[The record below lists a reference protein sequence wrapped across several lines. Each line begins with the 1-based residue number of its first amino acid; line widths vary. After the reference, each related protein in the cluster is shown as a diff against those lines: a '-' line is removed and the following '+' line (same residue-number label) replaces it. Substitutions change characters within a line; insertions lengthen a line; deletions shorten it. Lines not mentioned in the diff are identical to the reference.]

1 MRSASPI
8 SCLASQ
14 RIWRVC
20 SGSLSC
26 AEVIASAAVAAAAF
40 VSEAPGDLPP
50 SHGGGQSAGTDS
62 TDSKET
68 AEPPEGRRTWLG
80 LGSGLGLGLGVGVGV
95 GLGLE
100 ALLDHAQLVRS
111 LRQRVEQLRPGLG
124 LGLGLGLVLG
134 LGLGFGSGLGWG
146 WG

>member
-26 AEVIASAAVAAAAF
+26 AEVIASAAVAAAAL

-62 TDSKET
+62 TDSKAADADADAAGDELLPAVPR
-68 AEPPEGRRTWLG
+68 AEEEGWRGVAVPWL
-80 LGSGLGLGLGVGVGV
+80 SSFV
-95 GLGLE
+95 
-100 ALLDHAQLVRS
+100 LLRHDRLVRS
-111 LRQRVEQLRPGLG
+111 ITTMRHLG
-124 LGLGLGLVLG
+124 DSAHYLP
-134 LGLGFGSGLGWG
+134 
-146 WG
+146 

>member
-14 RIWRVC
+14 RIWRFC

-80 LGSGLGLGLGVGVGV
+80 LGSGLGLGLGVGVGEWV
-95 GLGLE
+95 GLGL
-100 ALLDHAQLVRS
+100 ALTLTLTLTLTLILTLTLTLTLTRRERLVAQAELAVVRV
-111 LRQRVEQLRPGLG
+111 RVRG
-124 LGLGLGLVLG
+124 
-134 LGLGFGSGLGWG
+134 
-146 WG
+146 